1 MEKILKYNHVIHE
14 KYMLYT
20 HLKSED
26 PEISK
31 IIENEINRQKSGLI
45 MIPSENYASLAVL
58 EAMATPLSNKYA
70 EGYPKKRYY
79 TGNEFI
85 DEVELLAIERAKK
98 LFGAEH
104 ANVQPN
110 AGSGANLAI
119 YFALLEAGDKVMGM
133 KLDQGGHLTH
143 GHKVN
148 MSGKLFNFV
157 QYGVRKDTELLD
169 MDEIRKI
176 ALKEKPKMI
185 VTGATAY
192 PRIFDFKKFKE
203 ICDEVGAILLADI
216 SHFVGLCISGDHPH
230 PFPEADVVMTTTHK
244 TLRGPRSAIILCKEK
259 YAQAIDR
266 AIFPGTQG
274 GPMEHVIAAKAVC
287 FKEANTQDYK
297 NYCHQIVKNAKTLAQ
312 TLMNNG
318 IRLVSG
324 GTDNHLMLI
333 DCLPLKITGKEGS
346 DALAQCNIFTNRNSI
361 PFDPAPPFKP
371 SGIRLGTP
379 AITARGIKENETKT
393 IGKTIADVLKNIN
406 SEDAKSRAKKTV
418 EDVTQ
423 KFPIYQGLNF

>member
-1 MEKILKYNHVIHE
+1 MHYD
-14 KYMLYT
+14 
-20 HLKSED
+20 HLKKED
-26 PEISK
+26 IEVADIIKKEIQ
-31 IIENEINRQKSGLI
+31 RQQDGLV

-58 EAMATPLSNKYA
+58 EAMGTPLSNKYA

-85 DEVELLAIERAKK
+85 DEIEILAIDRAKK
-98 LFGAEH
+98 LFSAEH

-110 AGSGANLAI
+110 AGSGANIAI
-119 YFALLEAGDKVMGM
+119 YLALLNLGDKVMGM

-148 MSGKLFNFV
+148 ASGKLYNFI

-169 MDEIRKI
+169 MDEVRKI
-176 ALKEKPKMI
+176 ALQEKPKMI

-192 PRIFDFKKFKE
+192 PRIFDFKIFRE
-203 ICDEVGAILLADI
+203 ICDEIGAILLADI
-216 SHFVGLCISGDHPH
+216 SHFVGLSISGDHPH
-230 PFPEADVVMTTTHK
+230 PFPYADVVMTTTHK

-259 YAQAIDR
+259 YAKDIDR

-274 GPMEHVIAAKAVC
+274 GPMEHIIAAKAVC
-287 FKEANTQDYK
+287 FQEALQKDFIEYG
-297 NYCHQIVKNAKTLAQ
+297 HQIAKNAKMLAQ
-312 TLMNNG
+312 TLMESG

-333 DCLPLKITGKEGS
+333 NCVPLQMTGRKGS
-346 DALAQCNIFTNRNSI
+346 EALVECGIYTNRNTI
-361 PFDPAPPFKP
+361 PYDPGTAFEP

-379 AITARGIKENETKT
+379 ALTTRGMKENEMKT
-393 IGKTIADVLKNIN
+393 IGKIIANVLKNPDNADIKKK
-406 SEDAKSRAKKTV
+406 AKNEILELTRI
-418 EDVTQ
+418 
-423 KFPIYQGLNF
+423 FPIYNELSL